1 MQTSMRPLARRAGA
15 AALLAS
21 LGAFSGPAHATTAYI
36 TNEKGNSI
44 SVIDLDKLEV
54 THTVKTGQRPRGIA
68 LSKDDAL
75 MFVCLGDDD
84 TIAVID
90 TKALKEVGEIPSGPG
105 PEQLRVSPDGKLVFV
120 ANENDALLTAIDTAT
135 RKVVSEYPVG
145 VEPEGVAVS
154 PDGSTVVTTPAP

>member
-1 MQTSMRPLARRAGA
+1 MARRD
-15 AALLAS
+15 AALTLVIGLWALS
-21 LGAFSGPAHATTAYI
+21 SSAHAATAYI

-75 MFVCLGDDD
+75 IFVCLGDDD

-90 TKALKEVGEIPSGPG
+90 TKTLKEVGEMPSGPD

-135 RKVVSEYPVG
+135 RKVVSEFPVG
-145 VEPEGVAVS
+145 V
-154 PDGSTVVTTPAP
+154 